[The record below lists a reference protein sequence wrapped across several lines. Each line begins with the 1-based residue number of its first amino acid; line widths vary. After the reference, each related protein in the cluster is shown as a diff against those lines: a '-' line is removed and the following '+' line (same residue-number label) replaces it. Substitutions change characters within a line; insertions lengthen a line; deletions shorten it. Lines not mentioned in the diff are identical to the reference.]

1 MPDSSILLENADIK
15 SLSKGNLTTDCYV
28 VVREDGQVDLA
39 RGAMVSIFDLYHDKG
54 VEIVR
59 ISHAG
64 GTLNPKLHSPKI
76 DA

>member
-1 MPDSSILLENADIK
+1 MPDSSILLENVDMSSI
-15 SLSKGNLTTDCYV
+15 SKGDLTTDCYV
-28 VVREDGQVDLA
+28 VERKDGQIDLT
-39 RGAMVSIFDLYHDKG
+39 RGAMVSIFDIYHDKG

-59 ISHAG
+59 ISQAG

>member
-1 MPDSSILLENADIK
+1 MPDSSILIETADMGSI
-15 SLSKGNLTTDCYV
+15 SKGDLTTDCYTV
-28 VVREDGQVDLA
+28 KRKDGQVDLA
-39 RGAMVSIFDLYHDKG
+39 RGAMVSIFDIYHDKG